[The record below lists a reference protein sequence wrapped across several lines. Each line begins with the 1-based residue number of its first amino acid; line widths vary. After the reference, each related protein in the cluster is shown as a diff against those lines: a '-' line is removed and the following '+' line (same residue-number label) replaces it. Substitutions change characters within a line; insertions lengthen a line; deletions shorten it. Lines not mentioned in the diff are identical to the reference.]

1 MTSGVPPIARVRLA
15 RSLPRLLAVPVA
27 LMAVGTAVIGLA
39 LLAGGSSPI
48 LTLVMGGL
56 LVLVGLMR
64 GVMLLSV
71 RLDIEESAVRV
82 RAIGTDRSFALVPG
96 PVTRVTL
103 RGEHASRM
111 RSGTRLLGYDLG
123 RARLRDEEQIEV
135 VRLAPTSSVILIP
148 TDLGRLAVAPAD
160 ESALLDALSRA
171 ARARQRLD
179 TIAAPPPRDTD
190 ASDAAELA
198 LPPPMTGIER
208 AIHERRTAEE
218 RAAAEADQQRL
229 VAAQQAEADAAA
241 AAISAPPEPDAAR
254 AERSDRGA
262 KVGSRGR
269 LRVPRPR
276 WIRRP
281 EPSIALIVLPMLGAA
296 AAWGVGVTRDS
307 LPATD
312 SDVGRLVMMALLLAG
327 PGTTIGA
334 IAARVWWPRLVAVVV
349 AGGLVSAAFVGRA
362 LLG

>member
-27 LMAVGTAVIGLA
+27 LVAIGTAVIGLA
-39 LLAGGSSPI
+39 LLIGGSSPI
-48 LTLVMGGL
+48 LTLVLGAL

-96 PVTRVTL
+96 PVTRVKL
-103 RGEHASRM
+103 RGENASRI

-123 RARLRDEEQIEV
+123 RARLRDEEQIEI

-148 TDLGRLAVAPAD
+148 TDHGRLAVAPSD

-179 TIAAPPPRDTD
+179 AIAAPPPRDID
-190 ASDAAELA
+190 ASDASEVAS
-198 LPPPMTGIER
+198 PPPMTGIER
-208 AIHERRTAEE
+208 AIHERRTAGE
-218 RAAAEADQQRL
+218 RAAVETDQQRL
-229 VAAQQAEADAAA
+229 AAARQADADTAA
-241 AAISAPPEPDAAR
+241 AAISAVPAPGVAPTEP
-254 AERSDRGA
+254 SDREP
-262 KVGSRGR
+262 KVRSRR
-269 LRVPRPR
+269 RIRVPRPG
-276 WIRRP
+276 WVRRP
-281 EPSIALIVLPMLGAA
+281 EPSITLLVLPMLGAG

-307 LPATD
+307 IPATE